1 MIKKIKEIDNC
12 YFIKIDCF
20 FFLFFLFF
28 LFIFFTRNEKEE
40 FKNFK
45 NRKRKIQFISGRIV
59 GKFCVSQYFGREK
72 LRYKEIK
79 IKREQKGNAYCFLK
93 NKKIYL
99 SISHTDG
106 ISVATCGNSK
116 FIGIDVEKKNKNIK
130 KIAKKFLSKEEIE
143 KTKGIPL
150 ITLWCVKEAVAKAL
164 GTGFV
169 FSPKDIFIQNIDGEK
184 FKIKLKGEFLSLFP
198 EFENKGIEVKT
209 FKKYNYIFAFCNI
222 GDNTNT
228 FHLKK

>member
-1 MIKKIKEIDNC
+1 
-12 YFIKIDCF
+12 
-20 FFLFFLFF
+20 
-28 LFIFFTRNEKEE
+28 
-40 FKNFK
+40 
-45 NRKRKIQFISGRIV
+45 
-59 GKFCVSQYFGREK
+59 
-72 LRYKEIK
+72 
-79 IKREQKGNAYCFLK
+79 
-93 NKKIYL
+93 
-99 SISHTDG
+99 
-106 ISVATCGNSK
+106 
-116 FIGIDVEKKNKNIK
+116 IK

-143 KTKGIPL
+143 KTKDISL

-222 GDNTNT
+222 GDNTHT

>member
-20 FFLFFLFF
+20 FFLFLPFF
-28 LFIFFTRNEKEE
+28 LFIFFTREEKEE

-143 KTKGIPL
+143 KTKSIPL

-169 FSPKDIFIQNIDGEK
+169 FSPKDIFIQSTDGEK
-184 FKIKLKGEFLSLFP
+184 FKVKLKGKFLSLFP
-198 EFENKGIEVKT
+198 EFENKEIKVKT
-209 FKKYNYIFAFCNI
+209 FKKYNYILAFCNI
-222 GDNTNT
+222 EDNT